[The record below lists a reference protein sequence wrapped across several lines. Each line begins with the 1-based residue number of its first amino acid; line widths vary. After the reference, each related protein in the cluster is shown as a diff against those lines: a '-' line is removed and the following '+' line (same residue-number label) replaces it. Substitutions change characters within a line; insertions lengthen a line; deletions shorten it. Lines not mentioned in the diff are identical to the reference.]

1 MGRVQQ
7 KVLFSHFSV
16 VKCKIWKEIMN
27 IWNYDICVWHP
38 PTLIYVLISYV
49 KEIRFW
55 NQYPP
60 TFYAMSSKSAVFFWR
75 LPLGWFYQANFNFF
89 GAETLDHKRLKW
101 EVKINCQGL
110 IPASKSRVLRVH
122 KLKMVKI
129 AQDNWTRQRPE
140 HPYLAIVPKL
150 SIISCLLIP
159 TPESWIVKV
168 LKALSVEMLILCTLK

>member
-60 TFYAMSSKSAVFFWR
+60 TFYAMSSKSAVFFLTASLNVIIYISNVLIIHDSPKYLSIQR
-75 LPLGWFYQANFNFF
+75 IILKKDTNFLNLKTQCVILWFYGFIM
-89 GAETLDHKRLKW
+89 RLLF
-101 EVKINCQGL
+101 L
-110 IPASKSRVLRVH
+110 IIR
-122 KLKMVKI
+122 
-129 AQDNWTRQRPE
+129 
-140 HPYLAIVPKL
+140 
-150 SIISCLLIP
+150 SCNSNLICKFMI
-159 TPESWIVKV
+159 THWWHCIIVK
-168 LKALSVEMLILCTLK
+168 

>member
-38 PTLIYVLISYV
+38 PTLIYVLNSYV

-60 TFYAMSSKSAVFFWR
+60 TIYAMSSKSAVFFWR
-75 LPLGWFYQANFNFF
+75 LPLVA
-89 GAETLDHKRLKW
+89 TLVTWMGSLDKFLGGTSWTTSLDQFLGDCKKNKHPFLGQK
-101 EVKINCQGL
+101 V
-110 IPASKSRVLRVH
+110 SK
-122 KLKMVKI
+122 
-129 AQDNWTRQRPE
+129 T
-140 HPYLAIVPKL
+140 
-150 SIISCLLIP
+150 
-159 TPESWIVKV
+159 V
-168 LKALSVEMLILCTLK
+168 LKFSRGSPYFWNNFLYLSMCNNIK